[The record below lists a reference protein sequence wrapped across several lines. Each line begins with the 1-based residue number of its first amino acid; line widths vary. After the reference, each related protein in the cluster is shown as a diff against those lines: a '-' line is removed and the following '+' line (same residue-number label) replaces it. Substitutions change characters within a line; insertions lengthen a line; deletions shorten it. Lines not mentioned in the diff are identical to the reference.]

1 MYCVASAGVAG
12 LAEGDKGM
20 CLEHGLGTGSLTVE
34 YIVACLLGHVS
45 FLFSNTSSIVDM
57 IIS

>member
-1 MYCVASAGVAG
+1 MYCVASTGVVG
-12 LAEGDKGM
+12 LAEGDRGM

-34 YIVACLLGHVS
+34 YIVACLLEHVS

>member
-1 MYCVASAGVAG
+1 MASAGVAG
-12 LAEGDKGM
+12 LAERDEGM
-20 CLEHGLGTGSLTVE
+20 CLEHVLGTGSLTVDH
-34 YIVACLLGHVS
+34 IIACLLEHVS